1 MYVYIYTL
9 YIHISQFSVFLLMIW
24 RVPYSWSALAGG
36 VSGASHT
43 LSQLCW
49 CIHPIAALGPAL
61 ASGGCVPGLMLREK
75 GEVRRIVFLDTIW
88 LPCKCRV
95 RVRDHSAC
103 SPHEFCSKVWDAL
116 KDWRDWRK
124 LLRESVAQR
133 WWMPRRHTVS
143 ILGMNVN
150 MARTTRM
157 FWHFTYF
164 SKISH
169 SHSCSFTFTIF
180 QG

>member
-1 MYVYIYTL
+1 MCIYILYTI

-24 RVPYSWSALAGG
+24 RVPYSWIALVGG

-75 GEVRRIVFLDTIW
+75 GDESRGLFFGHHMTSLQMSSG
-88 LPCKCRV
+88 
-95 RVRDHSAC
+95 DHSAC

-133 WWMPRRHTVS
+133 WW
-143 ILGMNVN
+143 N
-150 MARTTRM
+150 A
-157 FWHFTYF
+157 
-164 SKISH
+164 SKAH
-169 SHSCSFTFTIF
+169 RLNFRNEY
-180 QG
+180 